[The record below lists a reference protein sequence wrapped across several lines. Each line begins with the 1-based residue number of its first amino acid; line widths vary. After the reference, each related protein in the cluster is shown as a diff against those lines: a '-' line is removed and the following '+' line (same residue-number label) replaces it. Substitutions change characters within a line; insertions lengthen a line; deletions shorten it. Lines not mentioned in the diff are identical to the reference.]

1 MTSRSSLFSALKA
14 PAVLAALG
22 LAMML
27 LAYTQPAWI
36 DGRVGPGLFAQW
48 LSKGVVALSLLWA
61 VLVALN
67 PAAGRGEGE
76 LTPSSKPLG
85 PGLAL
90 LGGVLVFVLL
100 LPFTGL
106 VVACTA
112 TALITGWGAGDR
124 HWRALALSGL
134 FAGAATLAVGLTLL
148 PPATRLWPWAAF

>member
-1 MTSRSSLFSALKA
+1 
-14 PAVLAALG
+14 
-22 LAMML
+22 MML

-48 LSKGVVALSLLWA
+48 LSKGVVALSLMWA
-61 VLVALN
+61 ALAALN
-67 PAAGRGEGE
+67 PAAGRGEAE
-76 LTPSSKPLG
+76 LTSSSKPLG

-134 FAGAATLAVGLTLL
+134 FAGAATIAVGLTLL

>member
-1 MTSRSSLFSALKA
+1 MATRSRLFSVLKP
-14 PAVLAALG
+14 PAVLCALG
-22 LAMML
+22 LVMLL

-61 VLVALN
+61 AL
-67 PAAGRGEGE
+67 AALGPPGGRSEGE
-76 LTPSSKPLG
+76 SAPSSRPLG

-90 LGGVLVFVLL
+90 LSGVLVFILM
-100 LPFTGL
+100 LPLTGL
-106 VVACTA
+106 VAACVA

-134 FAGAATLAVGLTLL
+134 FAGAATLAIGLTLL

>member
-1 MTSRSSLFSALKA
+1 MRPRLFSALKP

-22 LAMML
+22 LGMML

-48 LSKGVVALSLLWA
+48 LSKGVVVLSLLWA
-61 VLVALN
+61 GLAALGSAVGQSERE
-67 PAAGRGEGE
+67 PAPA
-76 LTPSSKPLG
+76 SKPLG

-90 LGGVLVFVLL
+90 LSGVLVFVLL

-124 HWRALALSGL
+124 QWRALALSGL
-134 FAGAATLAVGLTLL
+134 CAAAATLAIGLTLL

>member
-1 MTSRSSLFSALKA
+1 MRTRPRLFSALKA

-48 LSKGVVALSLLWA
+48 LSKGVVVLSLLWA
-61 VLVALN
+61 AL
-67 PAAGRGEGE
+67 AALSLTAGDSEGE
-76 LTPSSKPLG
+76 PTPSSKPLG

-112 TALITGWGAGDR
+112 TALVTGWGAGDR
-124 HWRALALSGL
+124 HWRALALSGF
-134 FAGAATLAVGLTLL
+134 FAGAATLGVGLTLL

>member
-1 MTSRSSLFSALKA
+1 MATRSRLFSALKP
-14 PAVLAALG
+14 PAVLCALG
-22 LAMML
+22 LVMLL

-61 VLVALN
+61 ALAALGV
-67 PAAGRGEGE
+67 AAGRSEADSE
-76 LTPSSKPLG
+76 PSSKPLG

-90 LGGVLVFVLL
+90 LSGVLVFVLL
-100 LPFTGL
+100 LPLTGL
-106 VVACTA
+106 IIACVA

-134 FAGAATLAVGLTLL
+134 FAGVATLAIGLTLL